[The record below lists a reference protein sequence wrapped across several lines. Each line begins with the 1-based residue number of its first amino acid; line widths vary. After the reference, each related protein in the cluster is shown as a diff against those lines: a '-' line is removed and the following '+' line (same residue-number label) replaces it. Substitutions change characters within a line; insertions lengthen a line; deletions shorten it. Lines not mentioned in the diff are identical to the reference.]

1 VVIKLGG
8 RALEH
13 PGALA
18 QLSDELRELGRAAVI
33 VHGGGGEVSA
43 WCARLGLASRF
54 SDGLRVTDPATLEV
68 AAAVLAG
75 LANKRLVA
83 ALRSRGV
90 DALGLAALDAGL
102 ARVTPHADADRLGE
116 VGEVRA
122 IETSWLD
129 RLMAEGRIPVLS
141 SLGADG
147 ARLLNLNADDLAAAL
162 AGALRAAL
170 LLLSDVQGVRLGGRV
185 AMRLEI
191 SEIARALESPE
202 VTGGM
207 VPKLR
212 AAERAIELGASEVW
226 IAPWAGAGTLAALL
240 SGRAPGTQITRGEA
254 DSATLE
260 ARHA

>member
-226 IAPWAGAGTLAALL
+226 IAPWAGPGTLAALL